1 MHETRFHAVW
11 FGLCI
16 RLFNFRGMKAQ
27 MSERLAVNH
36 ASHFYFV
43 SCVIAAS
50 LFGLLPHAGGQD
62 QDLAAHTFERQQL
75 TDVYYSEGIAAGDL
89 NRDGHIDMVYGP
101 YWFAGPDFREK
112 REIYPA
118 LAQPRERYANH
129 FFAWVY
135 DFNGDGWN
143 DCLTAGFP
151 GTPAYVYENPGAGG
165 HDKPWPKHEVLDS
178 VSNESPQFVQL
189 VGDERPELV
198 CTNKGFFGYAT
209 FDASRALAAWKFH
222 PISEKIAPA
231 PFGHGLGVG
240 DVNGDGRADILMKD
254 GWFAQPEKL
263 AEGEQWKLHA
273 ARFAPAGG
281 AEMYAYDV
289 DGDGDGDV
297 ITSLAAHE
305 YGLAWHEQIKDGEQ
319 VAFKPHVIM
328 GDRPAQNRY
337 GLVFSELHSV
347 NLADIDGDGLK
358 DIVTGKTYWSHH
370 TQSPMWDAGAVVYW
384 FKLVRTDDGVDWIPY
399 LADGEAGIGRQ
410 VIVADLNRDR
420 LPDLA
425 AGGMKGA
432 HVLLHKRES
441 VSPDRWKALQPKRL
455 EVVAREPLQGK
466 AATFDKETGRA
477 AGALE
482 AEELTEVKA
491 TAGKTSQQK
500 MAAFKTGQWS
510 GGAQLFWT
518 GGKPGE
524 RLDLEISV
532 PAAGQY
538 DIAAAFTMAR
548 DYGIV
553 QPKLG
558 EEPLGE
564 PLDLY
569 SYPDVLASGE
579 VALGT
584 RQLAAGKHTLSLV
597 LTGANPSA
605 VQSFMVG
612 LDYVRVSPRK

>member
-1 MHETRFHAVW
+1 MKHA
-11 FGLCI
+11 LPLRTLLAC
-16 RLFNFRGMKAQ
+16 LFAWSLGGFLQ
-27 MSERLAVNH
+27 HSHSE
-36 ASHFYFV
+36 
-43 SCVIAAS
+43 
-50 LFGLLPHAGGQD
+50 
-62 QDLAAHTFERQQL
+62 DLAAHTFQRQQL

-101 YWFAGPDFREK
+101 YWFAGPEFREK
-112 REIYPA
+112 SEIYPPA
-118 LAQPRERYANH
+118 AQPRERYANH

-135 DFNGDGWN
+135 DFNADGWN

-151 GTPAYVYENPGAGG
+151 GTPAFVYENPGVGG
-165 HDKPWPKHEVLDS
+165 HDKPWPKHQVLDS

-189 VGDERPELV
+189 AGDERPELV
-198 CTNKGFFGYAT
+198 CTNKGRFGYAT
-209 FDASRALAAWKFH
+209 FDASRAFETWKFH
-222 PISEKIAPA
+222 AISEKIAPV

-240 DVNGDGRADILMKD
+240 DVNGDGRFDILMKD

-263 AEGEQWKLHA
+263 ADGEFWTLHA

-289 DGDGDGDV
+289 DGDGDSDV

-305 YGLAWHEQIKDGEQ
+305 YGLAWHEQIKDGERI
-319 VAFKPHVIM
+319 AFRQHVIM
-328 GDRPAQNRY
+328 GDRPAQNLY
-337 GLVFSELHSV
+337 GVVFSELHSV

-384 FKLVRTDDGVDWIPY
+384 FRLVRTGDEVDWIPSQ
-399 LADGEAGIGRQ
+399 ADGEAGIGRQ
-410 VIVADLNRDR
+410 VIVADFNRDR

-425 AGGMKGA
+425 SGGMKGA
-432 HVLLHKRES
+432 HVLLHKRET
-441 VSPDRWKALQPKRL
+441 VSPERWKELQPQRL
-455 EVVAREPLQGK
+455 EASTKSPLKGTVA
-466 AATFDKETGRA
+466 AIDKETGRV

-482 AEELTEVKA
+482 GEELTVLKA
-491 TAGKTSQQK
+491 TAGKTSTQK

-518 GGKPGE
+518 GGKSGE
-524 RLDLEISV
+524 RLDLEITV
-532 PAAGQY
+532 PAEGKY

-553 QPKLG
+553 QPKLDD
-558 EEPLGE
+558 EPLGG

-569 SYPDVLASGE
+569 GYPDVTASGE
-579 VALGT
+579 IALGT
-584 RQLAAGKHTLSLV
+584 RRLAAGKHMLSLV

-605 VQSFMVG
+605 VQAYLVG
-612 LDYVRVSPRK
+612 LDYVRLTPQK